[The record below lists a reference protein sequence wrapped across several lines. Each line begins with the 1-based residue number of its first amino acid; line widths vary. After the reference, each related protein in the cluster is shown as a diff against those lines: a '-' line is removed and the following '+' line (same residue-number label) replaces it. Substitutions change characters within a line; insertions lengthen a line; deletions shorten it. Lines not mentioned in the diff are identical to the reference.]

1 MGDIVPVRFPHHRR
15 LDMARRRNV
24 VRLGVPALIVAG
36 LAVVALWRVGAP
48 AGDPRAVGTTGR
60 AATTPSRPLTAIVEV
75 LSANAVGRQAS
86 LERVAIRE
94 VTSPRTF
101 WIGSGDESSFVVL
114 DPDVKRSPDTRVT
127 RGARVTLIGLVRPA
141 PDPAQAVRQ
150 WNIDSATAEFVKQH
164 GTYVHATEIRP
175 AL

>member
-1 MGDIVPVRFPHHRR
+1 
-15 LDMARRRNV
+15 
-24 VRLGVPALIVAG
+24 
-36 LAVVALWRVGAP
+36 VGAP
-48 AGDPRAVGTTGR
+48 ANDPRAVGTTGR
-60 AATTPSRPLTAIVEV
+60 AAAPSGPLTAIVEV

-101 WIGSGDESSFVVL
+101 WIGTGEESSFVVL
-114 DPDVKRSPDTRVT
+114 DPDVKRSPDTRIT

-141 PDPAQAVRQ
+141 PAPAVAVRQ
-150 WNIDSATAEFVKQH
+150 WSIDAATADFVKQR

-175 AL
+175 AI

>member
-1 MGDIVPVRFPHHRR
+1 MT
-15 LDMARRRNV
+15 RRRNV
-24 VRLGVPALIVAG
+24 VRLGVPGLIVAG

-48 AGDPRAVGTTGR
+48 ANDPRAVGTTGR
-60 AATTPSRPLTAIVEV
+60 AAAPSGPLTAIVEV

-101 WIGSGDESSFVVL
+101 WIGTGEESSFVVL
-114 DPDVKRSPDTRVT
+114 DPDVKRSPDTRIT

-141 PDPAQAVRQ
+141 PAPAVAVRQ
-150 WNIDSATAEFVKQH
+150 WNIDPATADFVKQR

-175 AL
+175 AI

>member
-1 MGDIVPVRFPHHRR
+1 MT
-15 LDMARRRNV
+15 RRRNV
-24 VRLGVPALIVAG
+24 VRLGVPGLIVAG

-48 AGDPRAVGTTGR
+48 ANDPRAVGTTGR
-60 AATTPSRPLTAIVEV
+60 AAAPSRPLTAIVEV

-101 WIGSGDESSFVVL
+101 WIGTGEESSFVVL
-114 DPDVKRSPDTRVT
+114 DPDVKRSPDTRIT

-141 PDPAQAVRQ
+141 PVPAVAVRQ
-150 WNIDSATAEFVKQH
+150 WNIDPATADFVKQR

-175 AL
+175 AI

>member
-1 MGDIVPVRFPHHRR
+1 MT
-15 LDMARRRNV
+15 RRRNV
-24 VRLGVPALIVAG
+24 VRLGVPGLIVAG

-48 AGDPRAVGTTGR
+48 ANDPRAVGTTGR
-60 AATTPSRPLTAIVEV
+60 AAAPSGPLTAIVEV

-101 WIGSGDESSFVVL
+101 WIGTGEESSFVVL
-114 DPDVKRSPDTRVT
+114 DPDVKRSPDTRIT

-141 PDPAQAVRQ
+141 PAPAVAVRQ
-150 WNIDSATAEFVKQH
+150 WSIDAATADFVKQR

-175 AL
+175 AI